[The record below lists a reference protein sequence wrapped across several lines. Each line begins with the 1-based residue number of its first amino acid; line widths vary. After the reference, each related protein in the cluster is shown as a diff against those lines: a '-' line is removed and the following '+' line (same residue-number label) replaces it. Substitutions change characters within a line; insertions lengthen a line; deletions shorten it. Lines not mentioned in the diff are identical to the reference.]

1 MADEQET
8 MKQNVENL
16 RSDLEKGISEL
27 KLTLSP
33 EQIDLLMRFLALLV
47 KWNHTYNLTA
57 VRDPE
62 EMVQK
67 HLLDSLTVAPYLK
80 DGPFLDVG
88 AGAGLPGIP
97 LAILFPQFHF
107 TLLDSNGKKARF
119 MLQAAAELGLKNV
132 AVQNSR
138 VEAFHPAKG
147 FATILSRAF
156 ASLGDIVN
164 LCSPLLQQ
172 ANNEHAAG
180 QLFCMKG
187 QYPEQ
192 ELAELPKTVSV
203 IAIHPLQVPGL
214 QEQRHLVCLQPAL

>member
-1 MADEQET
+1 M
-8 MKQNVENL
+8 ENL
-16 RSDLEKGISEL
+16 RSDLEKGAKEL
-27 KLTLSP
+27 KLNLSP
-33 EQIDLLMRFLALLV
+33 EQTDQLMRFLALLV

-67 HLLDSLTVAPYLK
+67 HLLDSLTIAPYLK

-97 LAILFPQFHF
+97 LAIYYPDFQF
-107 TLLDSNGKKARF
+107 TLLDSAGKKARF

-132 AVQNSR
+132 TVQNSR

-172 ANNEHAAG
+172 ATSEQPAG

-187 QYPEQ
+187 HYPEQ
-192 ELAELPKTVSV
+192 ELKELPATVQV
-203 IAIHPLQVPGL
+203 TAIHALQVPGL
-214 QEQRHLVCLQPAL
+214 QEQRHLVCLQL

>member
-1 MADEQET
+1 MDD
-8 MKQNVENL
+8 L
-16 RSDLEKGISEL
+16 RAKLEKGASAL
-27 KLTLSP
+27 NLHLNP
-33 EQIDLLMRFLALLV
+33 DQIDQLMRFLALLV

-67 HLLDSLTVAPYLK
+67 HLLDSLAIAPYLK

-97 LAILFPQFHF
+97 LAIYYPNFHF

-119 MLQAAAELGLKNV
+119 MLQAAAELGFKNV
-132 AVQNSR
+132 AVQHSR
-138 VEAFHPAKG
+138 VEVFRPVKG

-172 ANNEHAAG
+172 ETNEHSAG

-192 ELAELPKTVSV
+192 ELKELSSPIKVL
-203 IAIHPLQVPGL
+203 AIHELKVPGL
-214 QEQRHLVCLQPAL
+214 NEQRHLVCLLP